1 MSIFFICINI
11 KSIIDNMSEINIKKT
26 YDENDEQVY
35 AETSIDAVVGLK
47 ESLEEI
53 KGVVINVEEDINK
66 EIDNIKK
73 ELNSFK
79 EYDDTEIQSKL
90 LKMEKTISSLN
101 IEITSLKSEIDL
113 LKQENKNEHYN
124 IHLIKNKDKYYTVIE
139 NFDNKLI
146 DDSRYRIVFM
156 KKSRHANKGKR
167 WTIPM
172 FNDKSEDNYYLYDKN
187 KTLLNPNKAYWG
199 IKEYK
204 QALWNGSYNIKDL
217 PCLNIEKD
225 ESKYGKKYF
234 PLIETDKITP
244 IINRY
249 KTDQSYIF
257 KNSHNKKIKIG
268 FAIFKLNNGKW
279 ERISNISEIE
289 LYAYDNN
296 KYIANMI

>member
-1 MSIFFICINI
+1 
-11 KSIIDNMSEINIKKT
+11 MSENKIKKT

-47 ESLEEI
+47 ESLKEI
-53 KGVVINVEEDINK
+53 KDVIKYIENDTNEELDV
-66 EIDNIKK
+66 IKK
-73 ELNSFK
+73 EIENIKNTSNK
-79 EYDDTEIQSKL
+79 EYDDTEIKNKL
-90 LKMEKTISSLN
+90 LNLENSIFLLN
-101 IEITSLKSEIDL
+101 DEIVSLKTEIDN
-113 LKQENKNEHYN
+113 LKKEKNVEHYN

-139 NFDNKLI
+139 NFDNKLL
-146 DDSRYRIVFM
+146 DDSKYRIVFM

-187 KTLLNPNKAYWG
+187 KTLLNPNKAYWK

-234 PLIETDKITP
+234 PIVTNSIT
-244 IINRY
+244 Y
-249 KTDQSYIF
+249 KNDQSYIF
-257 KNSHNKKIKIG
+257 RNSRNKKIKIG
-268 FAIFKLNNGKW
+268 FAIFKLNNNKW
-279 ERISNISEIE
+279 ERVSNISEME
-289 LYAYDNN
+289 LYAYDTN
-296 KYIANMI
+296 KYIVNMI